1 VGTHSYK
8 TCLKTFLHALTLALL
23 VVAGKAAAAGTPAA
37 QGPQPLASADSMVA
51 THPSPVDVHG
61 VVRDA
66 NGSPIRGATIRLMS
80 ETDTVRVR
88 SDESGKF
95 HARLTATRGVYLL
108 VQAYGFRDLFRA
120 FRASGRPIDAA
131 LALPPPYP
139 LGGVAVTLRE
149 GPRTATFVILETI
162 RQLTLTS

>member
-1 VGTHSYK
+1 VGTRSYK
-8 TCLKTFLHALTLALL
+8 IFLFLQALTLALL
-23 VVAGKAAAAGTPAA
+23 LVAGKAAAADK
-37 QGPQPLASADSMVA
+37 PQPLASADSTVA

-88 SDESGKF
+88 SDELGKF

-108 VQAYGFRDLFRA
+108 VQAYGYRDLLRT

-139 LGGVAVTLRE
+139 LGGVAVTLRDE
-149 GPRTATFVILETI
+149 LRSQSSDCIVPA
-162 RQLTLTS
+162 RQLALTS